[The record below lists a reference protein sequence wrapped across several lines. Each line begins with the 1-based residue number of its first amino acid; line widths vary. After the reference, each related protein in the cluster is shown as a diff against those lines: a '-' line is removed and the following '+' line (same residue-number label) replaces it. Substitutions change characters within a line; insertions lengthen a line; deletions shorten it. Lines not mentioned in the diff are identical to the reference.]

1 MINFFT
7 LILLA
12 LLILLKIILVTAI
25 FNNVVFKDDEKNYKT
40 KALVRDIFEAI
51 LLVCVIFV
59 LVTKYLEFVNV
70 APRTAY
76 ISGIVVSI
84 LTLVFYLAMNFNF
97 LDKYYKETFKC
108 ETIGD
113 LHSNK
118 IKHLTDDKVFS
129 MTPSQTLLRCSD
141 SSIYSFDDKY
151 PFTKG
156 DMSNTIDHREELV
169 EQDKPEFNNSENPNM
184 KLLVI
189 DHTNNDLKNVI

>member
-25 FNNVVFKDDEKNYKT
+25 FNNVVFKEDEKNYKT
-40 KALVRDIFEAI
+40 KVLVRDIFEAI

-84 LTLVFYLAMNFNF
+84 LTLVFYLKFRS
-97 LDKYYKETFKC
+97 LKLKV
-108 ETIGD
+108 
-113 LHSNK
+113 SNA
-118 IKHLTDDKVFS
+118 VFIINNNN
-129 MTPSQTLLRCSD
+129 LL
-141 SSIYSFDDKY
+141 
-151 PFTKG
+151 
-156 DMSNTIDHREELV
+156 
-169 EQDKPEFNNSENPNM
+169 
-184 KLLVI
+184 
-189 DHTNNDLKNVI
+189 